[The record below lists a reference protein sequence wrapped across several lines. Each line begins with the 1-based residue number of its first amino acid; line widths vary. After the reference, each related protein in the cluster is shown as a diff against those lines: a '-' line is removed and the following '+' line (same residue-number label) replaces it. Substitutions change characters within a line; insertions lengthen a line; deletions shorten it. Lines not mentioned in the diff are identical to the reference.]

1 MTTPHLVQA
10 ARSRIDRVAAVVRR
24 IIGVPDYERYLAHA
38 RRCHPDQPLMS
49 RDEFMRQRMVERYSK
64 PGARCC

>member
-1 MTTPHLVQA
+1 MITNLVVQS
-10 ARSRIDRVAAVVRR
+10 ARVRLDRIAAVVRR
-24 IIGVPDYERYLAHA
+24 IIGVPDYDRYVAHA

-49 RDEFMRQRMVERYSK
+49 RDEFTRQRMVDRYSK

>member
-1 MTTPHLVQA
+1 MTTAHVI
-10 ARSRIDRVAAVVRR
+10 RSTRVRLDRAAAVVRR
-24 IIGVPDYERYLAHA
+24 IIGVPDYDRYVAHA
-38 RRCHPDQPLMS
+38 RRCHPDRPLMS